1 MLDKIIV
8 KKVVERNELH
18 KQTPFYFGKGFGK
31 EVEVRL
37 WHYSITD
44 TQDRLW
50 ILGFGGVSKPI
61 PCKELRRN
69 QVLYGYFGLNLH
81 PEEEAGYTGTIKRRF
96 TKKEF
101 DEKLEK
107 NIASAKALA
116 ADNLKEVERLESL
129 K

>member
-1 MLDKIIV
+1 MLDKFIV
-8 KKVVERNELH
+8 KEVVESNELH
-18 KQTPFYFGKGFGK
+18 KQIPLYWSGGAGKQ
-31 EVEVRL
+31 VEVRY
-37 WHYSITD
+37 WQYDITD

-50 ILGFGGVSKPI
+50 RLSYLLKPI

-81 PEEEAGYTGTIKRRF
+81 PEEESGYTGTIKRRL

-101 DEKLEK
+101 DEKIEK
-107 NIASAKALA
+107 HIASAKAIM
-116 ADNLKEVERLESL
+116 ADNLKEVERLISL